1 MYHFSPPFLQK
12 VSSMNLSESKPG
24 KWAIPMLKLALFV
37 VFATILVKLCEIL
50 SMMPIF
56 GQN

>member
-12 VSSMNLSESKPG
+12 VSIMNLRASKPG
-24 KWAIPMLKLALFV
+24 KWAIPILKLALFV

-50 SMMPIF
+50 SMKPIF
-56 GQN
+56 EQN